1 MNKHAYNSTEPLWEQ
16 ETLQT
21 ADAVARAAH
30 LWIHSL
36 WQDDSRPSEERR
48 ALAGG
53 LVSGLCDHLELSP
66 RVREVV
72 AYVYSLIDDEGDEA
86 LELSRTMLA
95 AGTTPSLHFAYQK
108 GRSEAGGILEM
119 LAYHEKSH

>member
-1 MNKHAYNSTEPLWEQ
+1 MNKYTDNSTEPQWED

-30 LWIHSL
+30 LWIRSL
-36 WQDDSRPSEERR
+36 WQDESRPCEERR

-72 AYVYSLIDDEGDEA
+72 AYVYSLIDDDGAEA
-86 LELSRTMLA
+86 LQRSRAMLTSD
-95 AGTTPSLHFAYQK
+95 TTPSLHFAYQK
-108 GRSEAGGILEM
+108 GRAEAGGILEM
-119 LAYHEKSH
+119 LAYHEKAH

>member
-1 MNKHAYNSTEPLWEQ
+1 MNRYTETRTESQWEDD
-16 ETLQT
+16 TLQT

-30 LWIHSL
+30 LWVRSL
-36 WQDDSRPSEERR
+36 WQDESRPSEERR

-72 AYVYSLIDDEGDEA
+72 AYVYSLIDDDGVNA
-86 LELSRTMLA
+86 LQQSRDMLTSA
-95 AGTTPSLHFAYQK
+95 TTPSLHFAYQK